1 MSLLLESL
9 KKAALEKKEREKY
22 TDSPQ
27 VAPQVQPQI
36 LVQPNNPEQPAS
48 QPLSMA
54 IKNESVENQ
63 VVENQTIE
71 KTTSEKLELEKSD
84 AELEFNI
91 DEVEFVIEPSD
102 ASALIELDH
111 KVPVTEAQSD
121 AKKETP
127 QEATETQS
135 STSEKTESAEI
146 SSPEKTTKANSFTP
160 ESGKAALA
168 ALLEKNNKVAHSNKI
183 RRYVLIGALFT
194 TGVIVLGGYY
204 YFLNDSSNSLS
215 PANNGGLYVHQ
226 SNNDSS
232 LVENPVADV
241 PVTDSS
247 LAESIAENT
256 GVEST
261 SLESPVV
268 ETTSTQISNSVAT
281 DDHKQSQSVT
291 ANSVS
296 QSSSIE
302 QEPIEKP
309 IEKQSVKKQVAPVKN
324 SEIKS
329 VAVKSRPIE
338 SFIQSQ
344 PQMEDLVVQTVRE
357 AYRAYQQGRWA
368 EAQALYQDALMQDSH
383 NRDALLGSAAVAV
396 RLGNINEALG
406 FYQQQL
412 ERDPKDEYALS
423 GIMAL
428 SLDGN
433 KVQLLSDVDQLLQE
447 KPAAV
452 HLLLL
457 KGRLLANQQQWAAAQ
472 EVFFDAW
479 RYDKNNADIAYNL
492 AICLD
497 RLSQPNEAIRFYQ
510 MALSL
515 KTPASSF
522 SADVVEKRL
531 ASLTRA
537 TP

>member
-36 LVQPNNPEQPAS
+36 LVQPNNPEQPVS

-54 IKNESVENQ
+54 TENESVENQ

-71 KTTSEKLELEKSD
+71 KTTSEKLELEKPD
-84 AELEFNI
+84 VELEFNI

-102 ASALIELDH
+102 APALIDLDH
-111 KVPVTEAQSD
+111 KEPVTEVQSE

-127 QEATETQS
+127 QEVTETQS
-135 STSEKTESAEI
+135 SRSEKTESAEI
-146 SSPEKTTKANSFTP
+146 SSTEKTTKANSFTP

-168 ALLEKNNKVAHSNKI
+168 ALLEKNNKVAHSNKV

-204 YFLNDSSNSLS
+204 YFLNDNSSSLS

-232 LVENPVADV
+232 LVENPVDTAEV
-241 PVTDSS
+241 PVVEQNGAVEGTDI
-247 LAESIAENT
+247 ESAS
-256 GVEST
+256 VET
-261 SLESPVV
+261 PIV
-268 ETTSTQISNSVAT
+268 ETTSTQISNVVAA
-281 DDHKQSQSVT
+281 DVEKQSQSVR

-296 QSSSIE
+296 QSSIIE

-324 SEIKS
+324 AENKS
-329 VAVKSRPIE
+329 IAVNSRPIE

-433 KVQLLSDVDQLLQE
+433 KVQLLSDVDKLLQE

-497 RLSQPNEAIRFYQ
+497 RLSQPKEAMRFYQ

-531 ASLTRA
+531 ASLTRS